1 MPKRIFDFLLALIL
15 ATLLLPLMAATAA
28 AVAWKMGFPVLF
40 RQVRPGLHGR
50 PFKVLKFRTM
60 AEAAGA
66 DGQPLP
72 DEQRLTKLGALLRRF
87 SLDELPQLFNVIR
100 GDMSLVGPR
109 PLLMEYLPLYSA
121 EQMRRHDVRPGITG
135 WAQVNGRNALP
146 WEERFR
152 MDVWYVDNQTML
164 FDLRI
169 LALTALRVLRSR
181 GISEPG
187 QATMTPFR
195 GSSEKAAKSDMDQDQ

>member
-1 MPKRIFDFLLALIL
+1 MPKRIFDFTLALIL

-28 AVAWKMGFPVLF
+28 AVAWKMGSPVLF

>member
-1 MPKRIFDFLLALIL
+1 MPKRIFDFTLALIL